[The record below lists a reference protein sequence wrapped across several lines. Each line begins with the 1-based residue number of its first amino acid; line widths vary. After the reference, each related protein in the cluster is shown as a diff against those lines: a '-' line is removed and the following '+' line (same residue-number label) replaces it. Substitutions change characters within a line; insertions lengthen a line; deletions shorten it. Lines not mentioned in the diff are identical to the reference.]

1 LGRPFVLRFD
11 SFAVWFA
18 VRGFHAKDCDNGEV
32 RVRLAGLLFLCAML
46 SGCGYHTAGSATH
59 VPPNVRTL
67 AVPIFANKTQ
77 AYQTE
82 IVFTG
87 AVIHELNARTKYE
100 INSAEHAD
108 ADATLHGTILSQS
121 IAPLTYDT
129 ATGQSSSYLIT
140 ITAAVSL
147 TARDGRVLYAN
158 NKLTYR
164 QQYQS
169 TQDLASFIQ
178 EDSPAVNRLAKD
190 FAAAVVS
197 DMLESF

>member
-1 LGRPFVLRFD
+1 
-11 SFAVWFA
+11 
-18 VRGFHAKDCDNGEV
+18 VRIAGPLFLSIT
-32 RVRLAGLLFLCAML
+32 LAGML
-46 SGCGYHTAGSATH
+46 SGCGYHLAGSATH

-100 INSAEHAD
+100 IVSAEHAD

-140 ITAAVSL
+140 IIASVSL

-158 NKLTYR
+158 NNLTFR

>member
-1 LGRPFVLRFD
+1 MRLRLT
-11 SFAVWFA
+11 
-18 VRGFHAKDCDNGEV
+18 GP
-32 RVRLAGLLFLCAML
+32 LLLCAL
-46 SGCGYHTAGSATH
+46 LTGCGYHTAGSATH
-59 VPPNVRTL
+59 VPVNVRTM

-77 AYQTE
+77 SYQTE
-82 IVFTG
+82 VVFTG

-108 ADATLHGTILSQS
+108 SDATLHGTILSQS

-129 ATGQSSSYLIT
+129 ATGQSSSYLVT
-140 ITAAVSL
+140 ITAAVTL
-147 TARDGRVLYAN
+147 TARDGHVLYAN
-158 NKLTYR
+158 NNLTFR

-178 EDSPAVNRLAKD
+178 EDSPAVNRMAKD

>member
-1 LGRPFVLRFD
+1 LRLD
-11 SFAVWFA
+11 SFRAWFA
-18 VRGFHAKDCDNGEV
+18 GRGFHGKGCDNGDV
-32 RVRLAGLLFLCAML
+32 KVRLPGLLLLAAFGSTLTL
-46 SGCGYHTAGSATH
+46 GCGYHTAGSATH
-59 VPPNVRTL
+59 VPANVRTL

-82 IVFTG
+82 VVFTG

-100 INSAEHAD
+100 ITSAEHAD
-108 ADATLHGTILSQS
+108 TDATLHGTILSQS

-129 ATGQSSSYLIT
+129 ATGQSSSYLVT
-140 ITAAVSL
+140 ITAAVVL
-147 TARDGRVLYAN
+147 TARDGRVLYSN
-158 NKLTYR
+158 SDLTFR

-178 EDSPAVNRLAKD
+178 EDSPAVSRLAKD

>member
-1 LGRPFVLRFD
+1 
-11 SFAVWFA
+11 
-18 VRGFHAKDCDNGEV
+18 
-32 RVRLAGLLFLCAML
+32 ML
-46 SGCGYHTAGSATH
+46 SLAIVLTGCGYHAAGSATH
-59 VPPNVRTL
+59 VPADVRTL

-82 IVFTG
+82 VVFTG
-87 AVIHELNARTKYE
+87 AVVHELNARTKYE
-100 INSAEHAD
+100 IVTAEHAD

-129 ATGQSSSYLIT
+129 VTGQSSSYLIT
-140 ITAAVSL
+140 ITAAVTL

-158 NKLTYR
+158 SNLTFR

-190 FAAAVVS
+190 FAAAIVS

>member
-1 LGRPFVLRFD
+1 M
-11 SFAVWFA
+11 
-18 VRGFHAKDCDNGEV
+18 
-32 RVRLAGLLFLCAML
+32 RLTGLLLLAAL
-46 SGCGYHTAGSATH
+46 GSTLTLGCGYHTAGLATH
-59 VPPNVRTL
+59 VPANVRTL

-82 IVFTG
+82 TVFTG
-87 AVIHELNARTKYE
+87 AVIHELNARTKYV
-100 INSAEHAD
+100 ISSADHAD
-108 ADATLHGTILSQS
+108 SDASLHGTFLSQS

-129 ATGQSSSYLIT
+129 ATGQSSSYLVT
-140 ITAAVSL
+140 ITAAVTL
-147 TARDGRVLYAN
+147 TARDGHVLYSN
-158 NKLTYR
+158 GNLTYR

-190 FAAAVVS
+190 FAAALVS

>member
-1 LGRPFVLRFD
+1 MKLRLTGLSLLSVTLAALGSMLV
-11 SFAVWFA
+11 
-18 VRGFHAKDCDNGEV
+18 C
-32 RVRLAGLLFLCAML
+32 GLTL
-46 SGCGYHTAGSATH
+46 GCGYHTAGSATH
-59 VPPNVRTL
+59 VPADVRTM
-67 AVPIFANKTQ
+67 AVPIFVNKTQ

-82 IVFTG
+82 FVFTG

-100 INSAEHAD
+100 ITTADHAD

-129 ATGQSSSYLIT
+129 ATGQSSSYLVT
-140 ITAAVSL
+140 VTAAVVL
-147 TARDGRVLYAN
+147 TARDGRVLYSN
-158 NKLTYR
+158 SNLTFR

-178 EDSPAVNRLAKD
+178 EDSPAVNRMAKE